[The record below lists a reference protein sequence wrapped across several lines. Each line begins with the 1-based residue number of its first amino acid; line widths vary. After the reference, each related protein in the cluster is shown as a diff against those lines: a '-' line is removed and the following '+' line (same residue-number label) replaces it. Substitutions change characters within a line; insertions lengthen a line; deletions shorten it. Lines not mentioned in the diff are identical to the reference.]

1 METGKNV
8 ASETNLEVDNNWK
21 DLCHLLRRHALVK
34 KEVYFLAQVRNMY
47 IELRRELEE
56 ELLSPQASIIKND

>member
-21 DLCHLLRRHALVK
+21 DLCYLLRRHALVK

-56 ELLSPQASIIKND
+56 ELLSPQASIMKND